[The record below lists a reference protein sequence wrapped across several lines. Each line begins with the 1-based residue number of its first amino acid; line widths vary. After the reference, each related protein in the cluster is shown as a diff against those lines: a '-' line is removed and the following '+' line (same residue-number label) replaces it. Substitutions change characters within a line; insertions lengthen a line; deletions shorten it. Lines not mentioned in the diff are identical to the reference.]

1 MGATIL
7 YKRAFDYAPAP
18 GLPTV
23 LHEDDSFLAFDKPSG
38 LLSVPGNHS
47 EDSLQTRVEAAY
59 PEALLIHR
67 LDMATSG
74 VMIFPRNAEA
84 RRHIAR
90 QFQDRHIKKRYTAL
104 VWGEVTDSGT
114 IELPLRCDW
123 PNRPLQ
129 MVDYEQGKPATTHWE
144 AIESGPTSR
153 LALTPI
159 TGRSHQL
166 RVHCRELGH
175 PILGDR
181 LYAPDEAYQA
191 APRLMLHA
199 QSLTLRHPI
208 GGAPITVEASCP
220 F

>member
-1 MGATIL
+1 MIHMRTFE
-7 YKRAFDYAPAP
+7 YTPEP
-18 GLPTV
+18 GLPPL
-23 LHEDDSFLAFDKPSG
+23 LHADDTFLAFDKPSG

-47 EDSLQTRVEAAY
+47 QDSLLNRVEGTY

-74 VMIFPRNAEA
+74 VMIFPRNPEA

-90 QFQDRHIKKRYTAL
+90 QFQDRHIKKQYTAL
-104 VWGEVTDSGT
+104 VWGKVKGSGT

-129 MVDYEQGKPATTHWE
+129 MVDHEQGKPATTHWE
-144 AIESGPTSR
+144 AVETGPISR
-153 LALTPI
+153 LKLTPI

-166 RVHCRELGH
+166 RVHCRELGY
-175 PILGDR
+175 PIIGDR

-199 QSLTLRHPI
+199 HTLTLRHPI
-208 GGAPITVEASCP
+208 GGALTTVEAPCP